1 MSDINPL
8 EASSYYS
15 GLQNASSQ
23 AAKNQKKEKV
33 SAGEKTKFSKLL
45 KSKLDTNPN
54 INAADF
60 PPEILEMDTEDAAV
74 FLRDAVEIAGKK
86 VAQNATTENLME
98 FRKTV
103 QQFIKYI
110 VQNNYEVKS
119 KKRHGFTSPMQTF
132 SKYNTKLRERDPRL
146 IIPVINE
153 KLDAMTRG
161 LLNNQKNNLKLLEQI
176 NEIKGLI
183 VDLMQS

>member
-8 EASSYYS
+8 EASTYYS
-15 GLQNASSQ
+15 GLQNATSQ
-23 AAKNQKKEKV
+23 AAKNLKKEKV
-33 SAGEKTKFSKLL
+33 ASSEKSKFSKLL
-45 KSKLDTNPN
+45 KSKQDINPN

-74 FLRDAVEIAGKK
+74 FLRDAVEIAGKNL
-86 VAQNATTENLME
+86 VQNTSTENLMAY
-98 FRKTV
+98 KKSV
-103 QQFIKYI
+103 QQFIKY
-110 VQNNYEVKS
+110 VVKNNYEVKS
-119 KKRHGFTSPMQTF
+119 KKLRSMSKSQHIF
-132 SKYNTKLRERDPRL
+132 SNFNDTVHQQSRVMVSL
-146 IIPVINE
+146 INE

-161 LLNNQKNNLKLLEQI
+161 LLNNQKNNLKLLAQI

>member
-8 EASSYYS
+8 EASTYYS
-15 GLQNASSQ
+15 GLQNATSQ
-23 AAKNQKKEKV
+23 AAKNLKKEKV
-33 SAGEKTKFSKLL
+33 ASSEKSKFSKLL
-45 KSKLDTNPN
+45 KSKQDINPN

-86 VAQNATTENLME
+86 VALDASTENLME

-119 KKRHGFTSPMQTF
+119 KK
-132 SKYNTKLRERDPRL
+132 
-146 IIPVINE
+146 
-153 KLDAMTRG
+153 DAAFHLQCRPFQNLT
-161 LLNNQKNNLKLLEQI
+161 QK
-176 NEIKGLI
+176 
-183 VDLMQS
+183 

>member
-8 EASSYYS
+8 EASTYYS
-15 GLQNASSQ
+15 GLQNATSQ
-23 AAKNQKKEKV
+23 AAKNLKKEKV
-33 SAGEKTKFSKLL
+33 ASSEKSKFSKLL
-45 KSKLDTNPN
+45 KSKQDINPN

-86 VAQNATTENLME
+86 VALDASTENLME

-119 KKRHGFTSPMQTF
+119 KEIRKFATPMQIF
-132 SKYNTKLRERDPRL
+132 SKYNTKAEKRSPRV

-161 LLNNQKNNLKLLEQI
+161 LLNNQKNNLKLLAQI